1 MAAFGLDPT
10 LALVIAGIL
19 VLIGLLLA
27 FWGRGILRFLMAII
41 GMLIGGIIGYVVGA
55 TVITGGGALLAIG
68 LGLVGAFLGL
78 ILFWKLVKIG
88 FALVLGL
95 LAAVLVLLA
104 FGVPQQGAGVGDTRV
119 IAAILVFLVV
129 FAVSYYFIEELIG
142 IITAL
147 IGGILVGVGAFL
159 FIGPDPVSGV
169 ASWIIAAAAGAVIF
183 FVGAASQTMRVRRQ
197 KRIASAIS
205 QPPAVAYPPP
215 PPPPPR

>member
-1 MAAFGLDPT
+1 MAALGLDPN
-10 LALVIAGIL
+10 LLLIIAGIL
-19 VLIGLLLA
+19 VLIGLALA
-27 FWGRGILRFLMAII
+27 FWGRGILRFLMAIL
-41 GMLIGGIIGYVVGA
+41 GMLLGGVIGYLAGA
-55 TVITGGGALLAIG
+55 AISGGSSLLAIG
-68 LGLVGAFLGL
+68 LALVGAFLGL

-95 LAAVLVLLA
+95 LAAVVVFLA
-104 FGVPQQGAGVGDTRV
+104 FGLPTQGAGVGDVRV
-119 IAAILVFLVV
+119 IAAILAFLVV
-129 FAVSYYFIEELIG
+129 FAISYYFIEELIG

-147 IGGILVGVGAFL
+147 IGGILVGVGTFL